1 MLYKRRFNAL
11 LESYIKNSS
20 FHFSFE
26 YFRSFFFAFRH
37 YLHNRRNEKIIFS
50 IINAKKK
57 FVDNIEKKLT
67 KSDHVWP
74 IFKLD
79 FLENEASK
87 IRKNIRFTSWT
98 HRS

>member
-11 LESYIKNSS
+11 LENYIKNSS

-26 YFRSFFFAFRH
+26 YFRSFIFAFRH

-57 FVDNIEKKLT
+57 FVDNIEKKINQVRPCLAN
-67 KSDHVWP
+67 
-74 IFKLD
+74 F
-79 FLENEASK
+79 
-87 IRKNIRFTSWT
+87 
-98 HRS
+98 

>member
-57 FVDNIEKKLT
+57 NSLTILKKKLT

-87 IRKNIRFTSWT
+87 IRKNIRFTS
-98 HRS
+98 